1 MFCPIMVDISNKKVL
16 IVGGGKIAYRK
27 AKSFLKYQ
35 ASVLVVSPQFIY
47 RFYEL
52 KKKYR
57 QQLTL
62 IEDTYDPK
70 YIDGFFLVVGATS
83 SRKVNE
89 QIALDSHRLNIL
101 CNIVDRKEESNF
113 ISPGVV
119 DKDGLVISIST
130 MGKFPYLTR
139 KIKEDIEH
147 RYSKFDKEY
156 LDLLEKLREIVLL
169 KYKEKSH
176 ELFDHCIDMNKYELK
191 EFLMELKNENVYKGA

>member
-70 YIDGFFLVVGATS
+70 YIDGSFLVVGATS